1 MSRVNSKDTL
11 EELRVRRIAHSMG
24 LRYQRHRRERPVGD
38 RFRIPEA
45 PCSCIRTWIF
55 LASSPGLQEGHDS
68 QVARPVLAGK
78 GGSGAD
84 SQGNCSIYRDRWRS

>member
-11 EELRVRRIAHSMG
+11 AELRVRRIAHS
-24 LRYQRHRRERPVGD
+24 LRFATGSIDVIARDARS
-38 RFRIPEA
+38 RIPEA
-45 PCSCIRTWIF
+45 PCSCIRTWMF
-55 LASSPGLQEGHDS
+55 LASSPGLQEGPDS

-84 SQGNCSIYRDRWRS
+84 S